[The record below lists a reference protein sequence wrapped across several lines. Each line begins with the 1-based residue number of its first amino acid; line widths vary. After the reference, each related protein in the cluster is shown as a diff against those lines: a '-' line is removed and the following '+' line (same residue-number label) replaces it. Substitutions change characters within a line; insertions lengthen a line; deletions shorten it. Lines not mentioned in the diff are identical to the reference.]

1 MSSFFCCTIFQRR
14 GCLMLQKAT
23 EEKFLSYALELL
35 RERLIEEGIFVRSI
49 DKYKD
54 FVLEIGEVYYQL
66 KKKEEL
72 PLD

>member
-1 MSSFFCCTIFQRR
+1 
-14 GCLMLQKAT
+14 MLQKAT
-23 EEKFLSYALELL
+23 EEKFLGYALELL
-35 RERLIEEGIFVRSI
+35 RERLIEEGIFVRSM